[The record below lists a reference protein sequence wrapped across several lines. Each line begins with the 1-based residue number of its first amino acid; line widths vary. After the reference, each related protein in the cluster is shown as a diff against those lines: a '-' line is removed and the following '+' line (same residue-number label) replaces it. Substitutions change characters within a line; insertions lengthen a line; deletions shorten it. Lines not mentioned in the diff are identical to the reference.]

1 MCLDVCE
8 VYNYENVTYQIVSL
22 PSSSTTVSCV
32 ALTSSSCNYSI
43 LLLSMLITKS
53 KNNTNHLPMI
63 NTSSAPTVWFQQDIL
78 LSKESIHVYQSIFIK
93 IIKKKINTMQQKNSV
108 PLTINK

>member
-63 NTSSAPTVWFQQDIL
+63 NTSSAPTV
-78 LSKESIHVYQSIFIK
+78 
-93 IIKKKINTMQQKNSV
+93 
-108 PLTINK
+108 